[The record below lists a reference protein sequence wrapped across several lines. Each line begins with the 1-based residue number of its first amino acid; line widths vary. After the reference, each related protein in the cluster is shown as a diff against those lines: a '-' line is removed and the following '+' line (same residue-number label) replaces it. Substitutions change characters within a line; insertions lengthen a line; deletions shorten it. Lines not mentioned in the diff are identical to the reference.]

1 MEVVKNIALIS
12 INATMVVQL
21 ISFLVFVFLFNRIMV
36 RPLRKVMNDR
46 QDHAERINEEIV
58 TANASFAD
66 ISSQISAQESD
77 ARKTAF
83 NMREDIEAEGKQS
96 AEKVIE
102 QTRNEINV
110 LKEAAGKEADAK
122 IMAARQQIE
131 AESETLSDQMANYL
145 LERRST
151 V

>member
-131 AESETLSDQMANYL
+131 AESEALSDQMANYL

>member
-46 QDHAERINEEIV
+46 QDFTDRINEELV
-58 TANASFAD
+58 AANASFAD

-83 NMREDIEAEGKQS
+83 NMREDIEADGKQS
-96 AEKVIE
+96 AEKVLE
-102 QTRNEINV
+102 QTRNEINA

-131 AESETLSDQMANYL
+131 AEAETLSDQMANYL